1 MVKHIGPIKSWRPL
15 STVSH
20 HLTSL
25 CGVHISSGWSL
36 PTTFSATCLSMFEV
50 SLGYQPSLL
59 SATEG
64 EYAVPSVQ
72 HHLCHCCCFWRCTWV
87 ALLRTKEQNKCVA
100 DHHMVPT
107 LPHQPGQK
115 VWLSIRNIPLWTES
129 KKLTPCF
136 IDPFEIQSIIN
147 AVSVCLNSTS
157 NVGIHNYFHVS
168 QLKLVQTVEWQVSAT
183 PAHAKGKTC

>member
-1 MVKHIGPIKSWRPL
+1 MVKHRGPIKSWRPL

-147 AVSVCLNSTS
+147 AVYLFKFNQQCGN
-157 NVGIHNYFHVS
+157 S
-168 QLKLVQTVEWQVSAT
+168 QLFSCL
-183 PAHAKGKTC
+183 PAQASPDCWMTSQCYPGSCKR